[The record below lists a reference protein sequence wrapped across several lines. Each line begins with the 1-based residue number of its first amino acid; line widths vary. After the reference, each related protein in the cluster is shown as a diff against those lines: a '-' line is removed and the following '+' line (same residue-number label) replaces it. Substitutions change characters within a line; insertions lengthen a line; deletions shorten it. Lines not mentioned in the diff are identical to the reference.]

1 MSGDKPI
8 YRKNPD
14 FVTRVIAEELVL
26 VPVRRTDVDL
36 DRFFVLNDTAQ
47 AIWKLIDGQHSLD
60 QIKTQIIQEFD
71 VDEATAQKDM
81 DKLIRELEEIK
92 GITRIS

>member
-1 MSGDKPI
+1 MMLSRVYK
-8 YRKNPD
+8 KNPD
-14 FVTRVIAEELVL
+14 FVTRVIADELVL
-26 VPVRRTDVDL
+26 VPVRRTAVDL

-47 AIWKLIDGQHSLD
+47 AIWKLIDGQRSLN
-60 QIKTQIIQEFD
+60 QIKAEIIQEFD

-92 GITRIS
+92 GITRVS